1 MGKVKSKIFFVVS
14 IMIISVLIVVSS
26 LVSFGANN
34 KTIYNADYIDA
45 GTMADTVIDVIQTI
59 PNVAQ
64 NHARH
69 LTVDS
74 PGYTP
79 EPSFIPGATI
89 DTGIKYD
96 STPTINGENVNQFT
110 ITVSTSEH
118 MNTNMAAANMAE
130 KFGYD
135 DSECKN
141 LITSYTP
148 YGYPYGHYARTGAEY
163 TITATISADGKLSF
177 KVPSNFP
184 NGVFA
189 ITAVTINGQTTTLE
203 KTQRVYV
210 RNGEVVDDFSAYDYL
225 DNPSDPG
232 NGPTTPDEQDDGYR
246 WYRIVKTPTNYS
258 HTEPSRSASISNS
271 QYDVSTS
278 IPTSENLSF
287 SATADDSLYN
297 ITQRQ
302 YVASAGVNDVTLKVY
317 AEYYVSCSHEITKI
331 VNDYVTK
338 TVNGKKVTVKVGSHK
353 EVVGHEHDHDAVTI
367 SKEEKFSYS
376 STPLT
381 FYDVP
386 TSNITPVTSATISGA
401 PVDGAVVIGLKG
413 GPTVGAQT
421 IRVAGTLPGVRK
433 TEVRHAGVFGWN
445 KAAAESALDSGINS
459 LKNFVKSSVDGSI
472 TQTGNCDYSY
482 RELNVTTTSSNG
494 VTPEIKQTSGGT
506 TKMIP
511 STRNNGLYETSGSV
525 SYGGLVFGMSVNDVF
540 VHTPVVNNASITNVQ
555 KFVNQKINVDSS
567 RVYLQLDKSFTI
579 TIPRSGTHIS
589 AKGYGTRA
597 YNSYQAVPKTITNW
611 GKIKDVKLPFDAY
624 LHEGNARTIIKAGH
638 WLSEYNKATTDGV
651 YTFTIPVWAKE
662 GTGTIET
669 RVVAEN
675 GSVNSPSQEGANLD
689 SNNYI
694 ATKNINVEVIGKI
707 YDLRISSTNDPGWQN
722 IKGKN
727 GNYVSASEFAF
738 GQLGQNAVTNY
749 KYAPKLGYTITFD
762 FKTKGIKSNNVDVS
776 IQPEGFYFV
785 GKNGGSAEKVDLFY
799 NTTSKKYI
807 KITTG
812 DNTNVPVITNLTSPF
827 MKVSKQELI
836 DSTRIMKTKLG
847 VTYNYASNVN
857 IGYFPRL
864 RMPEN
869 LRLCYNNFAEYI
881 GNGLYKKTETAI
893 IQDATNG
900 FVYNNRWGVLK
911 DSANGKDV
919 VIGAVGHWYAGY
931 KLPASTV
938 AAPSGTTSDAL
949 VKNPNLAKKDGYILV
964 KFNIR
969 TDYNEYEY
977 LEYKGPE
984 SLNEGTI
991 EKDKNGT
998 TLNWPPKGTTTL
1010 TPSHNITL
1018 PNGKTATVPIGV
1030 VGIFETDFRSSNDY
1044 ETEGTH

>member
-1 MGKVKSKIFFVVS
+1 MTKK
-14 IMIISVLIVVSS
+14 
-26 LVSFGANN
+26 
-34 KTIYNADYIDA
+34 
-45 GTMADTVIDVIQTI
+45 
-59 PNVAQ
+59 
-64 NHARH
+64 
-69 LTVDS
+69 
-74 PGYTP
+74 
-79 EPSFIPGATI
+79 
-89 DTGIKYD
+89 
-96 STPTINGENVNQFT
+96 
-110 ITVSTSEH
+110 
-118 MNTNMAAANMAE
+118 
-130 KFGYD
+130 
-135 DSECKN
+135 KN
-141 LITSYTP
+141 LIFIASLLIVLSLGIGTFLFAAEEINPDVTTPKGFQKILTSNVRKDALD
-148 YGYPYGHYARTGAEY
+148 GTGATRDAVDSLVTDAIDYKPAPVWESNSTV
-163 TITATISADGKLSF
+163 TIGHGDVPDVSYSDGTQGKVTDFTIYLVKTENMNSKQWQDACYDKTGLHAQNDKDSMHISFFAELGTDVIAVKGKIVDGKYAVDVPGNLSGLYAMIGTSIVD
-177 KVPSNFP
+177 K
-184 NGVFA
+184 NGN
-189 ITAVTINGQTTTLE
+189 II
-203 KTQRVYV
+203 
-210 RNGEVVDDFSAYDYL
+210 AYDFNMSEYQYL
-225 DNPSDPG
+225 NVGELDPSETPTWQGKDGNDTDP
-232 NGPTTPDEQDDGYR
+232 NQDDGHRYSSLS
-246 WYRIVKTPTNYS
+246 ITPQNYS
-258 HTEPSRSASISNS
+258 HMSPSTSGSISNPS
-271 QYDVSTS
+271 YDVSTA
-278 IPTSENLSF
+278 IPTSENLNF
-287 SATADDSLYN
+287 SATADDSLYD
-297 ITQRQ
+297 ITQRT
-302 YVASAGVNDVTLKVY
+302 YNAVAGVRNITIVHTANYK
-317 AEYYVSCSHEITKI
+317 VSCTHKEKRT
-331 VNDYVTK
+331 VTK
-338 TVNGKKVTVKVGSHK
+338 TYTTTDKKTGEAKTVTK
-353 EVVGHEHDHDAVTI
+353 
-367 SKEEKFSYS
+367 KEEVWTGKYEHSYDVESTSYTVTNNFSYEANR
-376 STPLT
+376 TY
-381 FYDVP
+381 YDVP
-386 TSNITPVTSATISGA
+386 KSDIYPVSSATISGA
-401 PVDGAVVIGLKG
+401 PIDGSAVIALTG
-413 GPTVGAQT
+413 GPTQSARTIKVLVNKPSVGDTYSREIGGLFDSYSQAQ
-421 IRVAGTLPGVRK
+421 
-433 TEVRHAGVFGWN
+433 
-445 KAAAESALDSGINS
+445 AAARSGYER
-459 LKNFVKSSVDGSI
+459 SVSEGNIRGIVEGSI
-472 TQTGNCDYSY
+472 GERGSFSY
-482 RELNVTTTSSNG
+482 NYRGLSVTPTTSNG
-494 VTPEIKQTSGGT
+494 VTPEVKQTSGGT

-511 STRNNGLYETSGSV
+511 SYKTNGLYVTDGSV
-525 SYGGLVFGMSVNDVF
+525 SYAGGYSFGMSVNNVF

-624 LHEGNARTIIKAGH
+624 LHEGNARTIIKTGH
-638 WLSEYNKATTDGV
+638 WLSEYNKATTDGI

-689 SNNYI
+689 SNNYV

-727 GNYVSASEFAF
+727 GSYISASEFAF

-749 KYAPKLGYTITFD
+749 KYAPKLGYTIAFD

-785 GKNGGSAEKVDLFY
+785 SKNGGSAEKVDLFY

-864 RMPEN
+864 KMPEN

-998 TLNWPPKGTTTL
+998 ILNWPPKGTTTL

>member
-1 MGKVKSKIFFVVS
+1 MKRSRSLIYILFIFLTFIAIEMS
-14 IMIISVLIVVSS
+14 TL
-26 LVSFGANN
+26 LFA
-34 KTIYNADYIDA
+34 ADD
-45 GTMADTVIDVIQTI
+45 DVINENVSTGTGFLRDVMDNIRKVALSDDAVTRDSSKTYVTDSINYESAPVWEDNTTLTI
-59 PNVAQ
+59 GEGELPDVIFSNGKQEKINQFIMTVSKTENMNSNEWLEAYKDKTSLDSQ
-64 NHARH
+64 KDIDSMKTPLFADISNSTVDIKVEIKDGKYI
-69 LTVDS
+69 LTVPDGLS
-74 PGYTP
+74 GLYVLKKLEMTSSDG
-79 EPSFIPGATI
+79 EKITLDLRAFQYQYFNMCELDPS
-89 DTGIKYD
+89 
-96 STPTINGENVNQFT
+96 E
-110 ITVSTSEH
+110 VSTWQ
-118 MNTNMAAANMAE
+118 
-130 KFGYD
+130 
-135 DSECKN
+135 
-141 LITSYTP
+141 
-148 YGYPYGHYARTGAEY
+148 
-163 TITATISADGKLSF
+163 GK
-177 KVPSNFP
+177 
-184 NGVFA
+184 
-189 ITAVTINGQTTTLE
+189 
-203 KTQRVYV
+203 
-210 RNGEVVDDFSAYDYL
+210 D
-225 DNPSDPG
+225 G
-232 NGPTTPDEQDDGYR
+232 NGNDPNQDDGHRYSSLS
-246 WYRIVKTPTNYS
+246 ITPQNYS
-258 HTEPSRSASISNS
+258 HMSPSTSGSISNPS
-271 QYDVSTS
+271 YDVSTA
-278 IPTSENLSF
+278 IPTSENLNF
-287 SATADDSLYN
+287 SATADDSLYD
-297 ITQRQ
+297 ITQRT
-302 YVASAGVNDVTLKVY
+302 YDATAGVRNITIVHN
-317 AEYYVSCSHEITKI
+317 AEYKVPCTHYVSKHSYDVESTG
-331 VNDYVTK
+331 VNNVKRRVPCTHYVSKHSYDVESTSY
-338 TVNGKKVTVKVGSHK
+338 TVTTN
-353 EVVGHEHDHDAVTI
+353 
-367 SKEEKFSYS
+367 FSYEA
-376 STPLT
+376 TRRY
-381 FYDVP
+381 FDVP
-386 TSNITPVTSATISGA
+386 MSDIYPVSSATITGA
-401 PVDGAVVIGLKG
+401 PVDGVATIALTG
-413 GPTVGAQT
+413 GPTQSAKTIKVLVNKPNVENTYYRKVGDLFDSYYAAQAAIKSGSEISVSESN
-421 IRVAGTLPGVRK
+421 IR
-433 TEVRHAGVFGWN
+433 
-445 KAAAESALDSGINS
+445 GIVENS
-459 LKNFVKSSVDGSI
+459 IGERGNFNYEYRGLSV
-472 TQTGNCDYSY
+472 NP
-482 RELNVTTTSSNG
+482 TSSNG

-525 SYGGLVFGMSVNDVF
+525 SYGGLVFGMSVNNVF

-611 GKIKDVKLPFDAY
+611 GKIKDIKLPFDAY

-638 WLSEYNKATTDGV
+638 WLSEYNKATTDGI

-727 GNYVSASEFAF
+727 GNYISASEFAF

-749 KYAPKLGYTITFD
+749 KYAPKLGYTIAFD

-785 GKNGGSAEKVDLFY
+785 SKNGGSAEKVDLFY

-864 RMPEN
+864 KMPEN

-998 TLNWPPKGTTTL
+998 ILNWPPKGTTTL

>member
-1 MGKVKSKIFFVVS
+1 MTKK
-14 IMIISVLIVVSS
+14 
-26 LVSFGANN
+26 
-34 KTIYNADYIDA
+34 
-45 GTMADTVIDVIQTI
+45 
-59 PNVAQ
+59 
-64 NHARH
+64 
-69 LTVDS
+69 
-74 PGYTP
+74 
-79 EPSFIPGATI
+79 
-89 DTGIKYD
+89 
-96 STPTINGENVNQFT
+96 
-110 ITVSTSEH
+110 
-118 MNTNMAAANMAE
+118 
-130 KFGYD
+130 
-135 DSECKN
+135 KN
-141 LITSYTP
+141 LIFIASLLIVLSLGIGTFLFAAEEINPDVTTPKGFQKILTSNVRKDALD
-148 YGYPYGHYARTGAEY
+148 GTGATRDAADSLVTDAIDYKPAPVWESNSTV
-163 TITATISADGKLSF
+163 TIGHGDVPDVSYSDGTQGKVTDFTIYLVKTENMNSKQWQDACYDKTGLNAQNDKDSMHISFFAELGTDVIAVKGKIVDGK
-177 KVPSNFP
+177 
-184 NGVFA
+184 
-189 ITAVTINGQTTTLE
+189 
-203 KTQRVYV
+203 Y
-210 RNGEVVDDFSAYDYL
+210 VVDVPGNLSGLYAMIGTSIVDKNGNIIAYDFNMSEYQYL
-225 DNPSDPG
+225 NIGELDPSETSTWQGKDGDGNDP
-232 NGPTTPDEQDDGYR
+232 NQDDGHRYSSLS
-246 WYRIVKTPTNYS
+246 ITPQNYS
-258 HTEPSRSASISNS
+258 HMSPSTSGSISNPS
-271 QYDVSTS
+271 YDVSTA
-278 IPTSENLSF
+278 IPTSENLNF
-287 SATADDSLYN
+287 SATADDSLYD
-297 ITQRQ
+297 ITQRT
-302 YVASAGVNDVTLKVY
+302 YNAVAGVKNITIVHTANYK
-317 AEYYVSCSHEITKI
+317 VSCTHKEKRT
-331 VNDYVTK
+331 VTK
-338 TVNGKKVTVKVGSHK
+338 TYTTTDKKTGETKTVTR
-353 EVVGHEHDHDAVTI
+353 
-367 SKEEKFSYS
+367 KEEVWTGKYEHSYDVESTSYTVTNNFSYEAKR
-376 STPLT
+376 TY
-381 FYDVP
+381 YDVP
-386 TSNITPVTSATISGA
+386 KSDIYPVSSATISGA
-401 PVDGAVVIGLKG
+401 PIDGSAVIALTG
-413 GPTVGAQT
+413 GPTQSARTIKVLVNKPNVGDTYSREIGGLFDSYSQAQ
-421 IRVAGTLPGVRK
+421 
-433 TEVRHAGVFGWN
+433 
-445 KAAAESALDSGINS
+445 AAARSGYER
-459 LKNFVKSSVDGSI
+459 SVSEGNIRGIVEGSI
-472 TQTGNCDYSY
+472 GERGSFSY
-482 RELNVTTTSSNG
+482 NYRGLSVTPTTSNG
-494 VTPEIKQTSGGT
+494 VTPEVKQTSGGT

-511 STRNNGLYETSGSV
+511 SYKTNGLYVTDGSV
-525 SYGGLVFGMSVNDVF
+525 SYAGGYSFGMSVNNVF

-624 LHEGNARTIIKAGH
+624 LHDGNARTIIKAGH

-727 GNYVSASEFAF
+727 GNYISASEFAF

-749 KYAPKLGYTITFD
+749 KYAPKLGYTIAFD

-812 DNTNVPVITNLTSPF
+812 DNTNVPVITNLTSSF

-864 RMPEN
+864 KMPEN

-881 GNGLYKKTETAI
+881 GNGLYKKTEAAI

>member
-1 MGKVKSKIFFVVS
+1 MTKK
-14 IMIISVLIVVSS
+14 
-26 LVSFGANN
+26 
-34 KTIYNADYIDA
+34 
-45 GTMADTVIDVIQTI
+45 
-59 PNVAQ
+59 
-64 NHARH
+64 
-69 LTVDS
+69 
-74 PGYTP
+74 
-79 EPSFIPGATI
+79 
-89 DTGIKYD
+89 
-96 STPTINGENVNQFT
+96 
-110 ITVSTSEH
+110 
-118 MNTNMAAANMAE
+118 
-130 KFGYD
+130 
-135 DSECKN
+135 KN
-141 LITSYTP
+141 LIFIASLLIVLSLGIGTFLFAAEEINPDVTTPEGFQKILTSNVRIDALD
-148 YGYPYGHYARTGAEY
+148 GTGATRDAADSLVTDAIDYKPAPVWESNSTV
-163 TITATISADGKLSF
+163 TIGHGDVPDVSYSDGTQGKVTDFTIYLVKTENMNSKQWLDACYDKTGLNAQNDKDSMHISFFAELGTDVIAVKGKIVDGK
-177 KVPSNFP
+177 
-184 NGVFA
+184 
-189 ITAVTINGQTTTLE
+189 
-203 KTQRVYV
+203 Y
-210 RNGEVVDDFSAYDYL
+210 VVDVPGNLSGLYAMIGTSIVDKNGNIIAYDFNMSEYQYL
-225 DNPSDPG
+225 NIGELDPSETSTWQGKDGDGNDP
-232 NGPTTPDEQDDGYR
+232 NQDDGHRYSSLS
-246 WYRIVKTPTNYS
+246 ITPQNYS
-258 HTEPSRSASISNS
+258 HMSPSTSGSISNPS
-271 QYDVSTS
+271 YDVSTA
-278 IPTSENLSF
+278 IPTSENLNF
-287 SATADDSLYN
+287 SATADDSLYD
-297 ITQRQ
+297 ITQRT
-302 YVASAGVNDVTLKVY
+302 YNAVAGVKNITIVHTANYK
-317 AEYYVSCSHEITKI
+317 VSCAHKEKRT
-331 VNDYVTK
+331 VTK
-338 TVNGKKVTVKVGSHK
+338 TYTTTDKKTGETKTVTR
-353 EVVGHEHDHDAVTI
+353 
-367 SKEEKFSYS
+367 KEEVWTGKYEHSYDVESTSYTVTHNFSYEAKR
-376 STPLT
+376 TY
-381 FYDVP
+381 YDVP
-386 TSNITPVTSATISGA
+386 KSDIYPVSSATISGA
-401 PVDGAVVIGLKG
+401 PIDGSAVIALTG
-413 GPTVGAQT
+413 GPTQSARTIKVLVNKPSVGDTYSREIGGLFDSYSQAQ
-421 IRVAGTLPGVRK
+421 
-433 TEVRHAGVFGWN
+433 
-445 KAAAESALDSGINS
+445 AAARSGYER
-459 LKNFVKSSVDGSI
+459 SVSEGNIRGIVEGSI
-472 TQTGNCDYSY
+472 GERGSFSY
-482 RELNVTTTSSNG
+482 NYRGLSVTPTTSNG
-494 VTPEIKQTSGGT
+494 VTPEVKQTSGGT

-511 STRNNGLYETSGSV
+511 SYKTNGLYVTDGSV
-525 SYGGLVFGMSVNDVF
+525 SYAGGYSFGMSVNNVF

-638 WLSEYNKATTDGV
+638 WLSEYNKATTDGI

-727 GNYVSASEFAF
+727 GSYISASEFAF

-749 KYAPKLGYTITFD
+749 KYAPKLGYTIAFD

-785 GKNGGSAEKVDLFY
+785 SKNGGSAEKVDLFY

-864 RMPEN
+864 KMPEN

-998 TLNWPPKGTTTL
+998 ILNWPPKGTTTL

>member
-1 MGKVKSKIFFVVS
+1 MTKKKNLIFLASF
-14 IMIISVLIVVSS
+14 LIV
-26 LVSFGANN
+26 LVLGVGTFLFA
-34 KTIYNADYIDA
+34 ADE
-45 GTMADTVIDVIQTI
+45 DVINEYLSTGTGFLRDVMDNIKKSALSDNGVTRDSSETYVTDSINYEPAPVWENNAKLTI
-59 PNVAQ
+59 GEGELPNVAF
-64 NHARH
+64 
-69 LTVDS
+69 S
-74 PGYTP
+74 
-79 EPSFIPGATI
+79 
-89 DTGIKYD
+89 
-96 STPTINGENVNQFT
+96 NGKQEKVNQF
-110 ITVSTSEH
+110 V
-118 MNTNMAAANMAE
+118 M
-130 KFGYD
+130 
-135 DSECKN
+135 
-141 LITSYTP
+141 
-148 YGYPYGHYARTGAEY
+148 
-163 TITATISADGKLSF
+163 TISKTENMN
-177 KVPSNFP
+177 SNEWREAYRERMGIESQKDVDSMKTP
-184 NGVFA
+184 VFA
-189 ITAVTINGQTTTLE
+189 DIGNSTVDIKVEIKNGKYVFTVPDGLSGLYVLTKLEMTSSDGEKITLDLRAFQYQYLNV
-203 KTQRVYV
+203 
-210 RNGEVVDDFSAYDYL
+210 GEL
-225 DNPSDPG
+225 DPSETPTWQGKDGNDTDP
-232 NGPTTPDEQDDGYR
+232 NQDDGHRYSSLS
-246 WYRIVKTPTNYS
+246 ITPQNYS
-258 HTEPSRSASISNS
+258 HMSPSTSGSISNPS
-271 QYDVSTS
+271 YDVSTA
-278 IPTSENLSF
+278 IPTSENLNF
-287 SATADDSLYN
+287 SATADDSLYD
-297 ITQRQ
+297 ITQRT
-302 YVASAGVNDVTLKVY
+302 YNAVAGVKNITIVHTANYK
-317 AEYYVSCSHEITKI
+317 VSCAHKEKRT
-331 VNDYVTK
+331 VTK
-338 TVNGKKVTVKVGSHK
+338 TYTTTDKKTGETKNVTR
-353 EVVGHEHDHDAVTI
+353 
-367 SKEEKFSYS
+367 KEEVWTGKYEHSYDVESTSYTVTHNFSYEAKR
-376 STPLT
+376 TY
-381 FYDVP
+381 YDVP
-386 TSNITPVTSATISGA
+386 KSDIYPVSSATISGA
-401 PVDGAVVIGLKG
+401 PIDGSAVIALTG
-413 GPTVGAQT
+413 GPTQSARTIKVLVNKPSVGDTYSREIGGLFDSYSQAQ
-421 IRVAGTLPGVRK
+421 
-433 TEVRHAGVFGWN
+433 
-445 KAAAESALDSGINS
+445 AAARSGYER
-459 LKNFVKSSVDGSI
+459 SVSEGNIRGIVEGSI
-472 TQTGNCDYSY
+472 GERGSFSY
-482 RELNVTTTSSNG
+482 NYRGLSVTPTTSNG
-494 VTPEIKQTSGGT
+494 VTPEVKQASGGT

-511 STRNNGLYETSGSV
+511 SYKTNGLYVTDGSV
-525 SYGGLVFGMSVNDVF
+525 SYAGGYSFGMSVNNVF

-638 WLSEYNKATTDGV
+638 WLSEYNKATTDGI

-689 SNNYI
+689 SNNYV

-727 GNYVSASEFAF
+727 GSYISASEFAF

-749 KYAPKLGYTITFD
+749 KYAPKLGYTIAFD

-785 GKNGGSAEKVDLFY
+785 SKNGGSAEKVDLFY

-864 RMPEN
+864 KMPEN

-998 TLNWPPKGTTTL
+998 ILNWPPKGTTTL